1 MTNIGLVAGGN
12 NLPILVKNY
21 ANTKS
26 INLFIA
32 GIKGSVN
39 NTLNNNIKNKNYKEF
54 YLTEISKVINFF
66 KTNNVNQVIIV
77 GDIYKAKFKLT
88 FSFIKLIFKLLFIK
102 KKYDGILR
110 LIIKEFEKQ
119 NIKII
124 GIDTLL
130 PSLIIKEEILT
141 NKKPTKHE
149 KSDIIYGFQQAKNF
163 TNSDKGQ
170 AIIVKNKNIVA
181 KENFKGTDN
190 LIKSSI
196 RKNIKDAIL
205 IKVLK
210 KNQDTR
216 VDIPVIGVN
225 TILNAKDANLSGIV
239 CEANTTI
246 IDNKD
251 EVIKLANQYNI
262 FIIGIKNN
270 SKNIV

>member
-21 ANTKS
+21 ANTKN

-39 NTLNNNIKNKNYKEF
+39 NTLKNNIKNKNYKEF

-66 KTNNVNQVIIV
+66 KINNVNQVIIV
-77 GDIYKAKFKLT
+77 GDIYKAKIKLT
-88 FSFIKLIFKLLFIK
+88 FSFIKLILKLLFIK

-130 PSLIIKEEILT
+130 PSLIIKEEVLT
-141 NKKPTKHE
+141 NKKPTKQE

-170 AIIVKNKNIVA
+170 AIIVKNKNIVE
-181 KENFKGTDN
+181 KENFKGTDY

-225 TILNAKDANLSGIV
+225 TILNAKDAHLSGIV